1 MDIIIKNGRVID
13 PGNQIDDILDVAI
26 KDGKIF
32 DVGRKLKLDTQSTY
46 DATGL
51 IVTPGLIDAHVHCY
65 QYATPLGINPDD
77 ACLSRGV
84 TTIIDAGSSGATTF
98 LGLRKFI
105 IDQSKTRVRCLLH
118 IAMHGL
124 AAAGCA
130 GAAPG
135 GESDTLAILDEN
147 ACVECVEANRDVIVG
162 VKVRLQSS
170 VCDKGRLEEEA
181 YRRALSAAKRCGLPL
196 MVHHCDSTVPTQT
209 TSPGKLGCPKD
220 LQAGDIFTHTY
231 HGYESTIL
239 DSKTKTI
246 HSDVID
252 ARSRGVLFDCGHGA
266 GAFNWTVAEMAT
278 KQNFWPD
285 LLGSDLHTQN
295 QEGPAYDLPMIMT
308 KFLHLGMPLNEI
320 IKSVTSSPARAYML
334 NSIGSLLKGNDA
346 DVSILRIDDCD
357 VSIEDCIG
365 QMRHVKKRIVPVS
378 VWRGGKEHPVV
389 IAGFGSKPVTTQ
401 ISLGNLERA
410 LIKD

>member
-196 MVHHCDSTVPTQT
+196 MVHHCDSAVPTQT

-220 LQAGDIFTHTY
+220 LQAGDIYTHTY

-308 KFLHLGMPLNEI
+308 KFLYLGMPLNEI
-320 IKSVTSSPARAYML
+320 IKSVTSSPARAYRL
-334 NSIGSLLKGNDA
+334 NSIGSLSKGNDA

-365 QMRHVKKRIVPVS
+365 QTRHVKKRIVPVA

-389 IAGFGSKPVTTQ
+389 IAGFGSKPVTTK
-401 ISLGNLERA
+401 ISRGNLERA